1 MLKKIDERFAENFF
15 KNYYHDRGMLKW
27 QGFYLS
33 DHLNALKKA
42 KAAQQRKL
50 TAFKNQ
56 SDDQTN
62 DV

>member
-1 MLKKIDERFAENFF
+1 MLRKIDERFAENFF

-42 KAAQQRKL
+42 KAAQQKKSSM
-50 TAFKNQ
+50 TFKSQPSNQ
-56 SDDQTN
+56 TD
-62 DV
+62 

>member
-1 MLKKIDERFAENFF
+1 MLRKIDERFAENFF

-42 KAAQQRKL
+42 KAAQQK
-50 TAFKNQ
+50 K
-56 SDDQTN
+56 
-62 DV
+62 VP